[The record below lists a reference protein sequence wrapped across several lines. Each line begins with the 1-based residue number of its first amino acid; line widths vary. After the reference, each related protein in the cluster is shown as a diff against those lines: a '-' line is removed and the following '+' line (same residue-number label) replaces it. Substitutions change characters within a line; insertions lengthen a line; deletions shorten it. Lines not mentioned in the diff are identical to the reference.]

1 MLGMCR
7 GWRNLGIA
15 SGGIEAFLGDRRI
28 VVKVNQ
34 VMRHA
39 GMLWLTYC
47 DRLQDGRALELVGVG
62 FVGWRS
68 RGVERKR
75 IIDLRFVV
83 VGIALCQLFHGLGV
97 SLHARTVIDFFMVGV
112 HDRKRVEIIALALRL
127 GADAL
132 SLCDRGRALGEVLRG
147 RRDMR
152 IPQQT

>member
-7 GWRNLGIA
+7 GRRNLGIA

-39 GMLWLTYC
+39 GMLWLTYG

-62 FVGWRS
+62 LVGWRS
-68 RGVERKR
+68 RGVQGER
-75 IIDLRFVV
+75 IIDLRFVI

-97 SLHARTVIDFFMVGV
+97 SLHARTVIDFFVVGV
-112 HDRKRVEIIALALRL
+112 HGADRIEVVALALGL
-127 GADAL
+127 GAGG
-132 SLCDRGRALGEVLRG
+132 LCLRQHGGAFGEILRRRRAVG
-147 RRDMR
+147 
-152 IPQQT
+152 IP

>member
-7 GWRNLGIA
+7 GRRNLGIA

-39 GMLWLTYC
+39 GMLWLTYG

-62 FVGWRS
+62 LVGWRS
-68 RGVERKR
+68 RGVQGER
-75 IIDLRFVV
+75 IIDLRFVI
-83 VGIALCQLFHGLGV
+83 VGIAQCQLFHGLGV
-97 SLHARTVIDFFMVGV
+97 SLHARTVIDLVILGI
-112 HDRKRVEIIALALRL
+112 HGAQRVEVVALALGL

-132 SLCDRGRALGEVLRG
+132 SLCDHGSAFGKVLRG
-147 RRDMR
+147 RRR
-152 IPQQT
+152 VGIP